1 LSING
6 IVEECPKNHFSMQI
20 MCVKQALALCKVNF
34 TYILLAFFALQLQ
47 AQDLNLYQ
55 KQNFRMD
62 KEVMPYRILY
72 PDHFDKTKKY
82 PLVLMLHGSCERG
95 NDNEL
100 QLTHGAA
107 LFVDPEVRK
116 KYPVIVIF
124 PQCPAEDY
132 WSNVDRESITDDK
145 RNYVFREGGEPTPA
159 MKMLLIFIDD
169 LLKKSYIDQKRLYVG
184 GLSMGGMGTFELLS
198 RKPHLF
204 AAAFPICGGG
214 HPNTVKAYAK
224 QVSLWVFHGAQD
236 DVVPIRHSEV
246 MVDALKKA
254 GVDVRFTVYPDVKH
268 ESWEKAFAEPDLLP
282 WLFSHSLD
290 SGKQ

>member
-1 LSING
+1 MPEKSLFDVNYVCKA
-6 IVEECPKNHFSMQI
+6 IV
-20 MCVKQALALCKVNF
+20 
-34 TYILLAFFALQLQ
+34 LLAFFALQLQ

-55 KQNFRMD
+55 KQNFQID
-62 KEVMPYRILY
+62 KDVMPYRILY

-82 PLVLMLHGSCERG
+82 PLVLMLHGSGERG

-100 QLTHGAA
+100 QLTHGAW
-107 LFVDPEVRK
+107 LFVDKEVRK
-116 KYPVIVIF
+116 KYPAIVIF

-132 WSNVDRESITDDK
+132 WSNVDRQSITDGK
-145 RNYVFREGGEPTPA
+145 RNYVFREDGEPTPA
-159 MKMLLIFIDD
+159 MKMLIAFIDD
-169 LLKKSYIDQKRLYVG
+169 FLKKPYVDQKRLYVG

-214 HPNTVKAYAK
+214 HPNTVKGFAK

-236 DVVPIRHSEV
+236 DVVPIHHSEV

-254 GVDVRFTVYPDVKH
+254 GADVRFTVYPDVKH

-282 WLFSHSLD
+282 WLFSNSLD
-290 SGKQ
+290 SGKR

>member
-1 LSING
+1 MLSLA
-6 IVEECPKNHFSMQI
+6 KT
-20 MCVKQALALCKVNF
+20 MCKDSFTFCKVIF
-34 TYILLAFFALQLQ
+34 TFIICLIFAFQLS
-47 AQDLNLYQ
+47 AQDLQLYQ
-55 KQNFRMD
+55 KENFRSGNN
-62 KEVMPYRILY
+62 VMPYRILY

-82 PLVLMLHGSCERG
+82 PLVLMLHGSGERG

-116 KYPVIVIF
+116 KYPAIVIF
-124 PQCPAEDY
+124 PQCRAEDY
-132 WSNVDRESITDDK
+132 WSNVVREKIDSDK
-145 RNYVFREGGEPTPA
+145 TNYIFRQDGEPTPT
-159 MKMLLIFIDD
+159 MKMLIAFIDD
-169 LLKKSYIDQKRLYVG
+169 LLKKPYVDQKRLYVG

-214 HPNTVKAYAK
+214 HPSTVKAYAK

-236 DVVPIRHSEV
+236 DVVPIHHSEF

-254 GVDVRFTVYPDVKH
+254 GADVRFTVYPDVKH

>member
-1 LSING
+1 MA
-6 IVEECPKNHFSMQI
+6 KT
-20 MCVKQALALCKVNF
+20 MCKTSFTFCKMYF
-34 TYILLAFFALQLQ
+34 TCVLLAFFAYQLS
-47 AQDLNLYQ
+47 AQDLQPYQ
-55 KQNFRMD
+55 KENFRSG
-62 KEVMPYRILY
+62 KNVLPYRILY

-82 PLVLMLHGSCERG
+82 PLVLVLHGAGERG

-100 QLTHGAA
+100 QLTHGAT
-107 LFVDPEVRK
+107 LFGDPEVRK
-116 KYPVIVIF
+116 KYPAIVIF

-132 WSNVDRESITDDK
+132 WSNVVRDK
-145 RNYVFREGGEPTPA
+145 INGDKTNYIFRQDGEPTLA
-159 MKMLLIFIDD
+159 MKMLIAFIDD

-214 HPNTVKAYAK
+214 HPNTVKAYGK

-236 DVVPIRHSEV
+236 DVVPIHHSEV
-246 MVDALKKA
+246 IVDALKKA
-254 GVDVRFTVYPDVKH
+254 GADVRFTVYPDVKH

-282 WLFSHSLD
+282 WLFSHSLN